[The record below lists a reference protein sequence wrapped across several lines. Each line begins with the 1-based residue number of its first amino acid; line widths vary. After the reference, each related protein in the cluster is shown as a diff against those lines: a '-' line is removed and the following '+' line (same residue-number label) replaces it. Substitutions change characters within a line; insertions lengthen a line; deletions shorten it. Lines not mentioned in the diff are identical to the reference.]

1 MTTDVEATEA
11 VMARCTAAGHAAAT
25 ALASQ
30 KAKQAT
36 APNALASAVHG
47 RSILQLETVINQ
59 ARLDILEAVTTLSVE
74 NKLFALFDALDRN
87 GEGKI
92 PLGDIDSGLRRIGG
106 HSSFTTK
113 VGLAADKLPVLDA
126 NGKCCTGQVPF
137 AHFYFFCQNIHKSRL
152 RVCTHHIHLN
162 ANPTIIHASR
172 LHHHIH
178 TS

>member
-11 VMARCTAAGHAAAT
+11 VMARCTAGGHAAAT

-36 APNALASAVHG
+36 APNALDSAVHG

-59 ARLDILEAVTTLSVE
+59 ARIDILEAVTTLSVE

-126 NGKCCTGQVPF
+126 NGKRWLGYILHSYFLFSKCQIKLFTHLVYTMCILSYTWTQVM
-137 AHFYFFCQNIHKSRL
+137 AK
-152 RVCTHHIHLN
+152 
-162 ANPTIIHASR
+162 
-172 LHHHIH
+172 
-178 TS
+178 

>member
-1 MTTDVEATEA
+1 MNIDSKASKQTHTPLIFALAAPDRLAIILICKHKMTTDVEATEA

-36 APNALASAVHG
+36 APNALDSAAHG

-126 NGKCCTGQVPF
+126 NGKC
-137 AHFYFFCQNIHKSRL
+137 
-152 RVCTHHIHLN
+152 
-162 ANPTIIHASR
+162 
-172 LHHHIH
+172 
-178 TS
+178 